1 MTEHLLSVMLNGM
14 SGSSEPA
21 CPELQHDCMIV
32 AQAVGLSF
40 HWPVTSA
47 CNGTQPS
54 AQTRVAARPAAPYAP
69 VVLAETGSGPAK
81 LLVRPHQSL
90 GQHMQAQRHCQ
101 HDAHEVQAGLS
112 VLCRLLPGP

>member
-21 CPELQHDCMIV
+21 CPELQHDCTIV

-54 AQTRVAARPAAPYAP
+54 AHSNCSSPCSPIRTC
-69 VVLAETGSGPAK
+69 GI
-81 LLVRPHQSL
+81 
-90 GQHMQAQRHCQ
+90 
-101 HDAHEVQAGLS
+101 D
-112 VLCRLLPGP
+112 